1 MVQRDQAP
9 LPFPDG
15 HKRPW
20 PARRRSATLTIP
32 EAAKLLG
39 ISRNLAYEIAAQD
52 GELAG
57 IQVLRVGRRLL
68 IPQAHLLEVLGLE
81 DGSDPISR

>member
-1 MVQRDQAP
+1 MVQRDQSR

-20 PARRRSATLTIP
+20 PAKRRSATLTIP

-39 ISRNLAYEIAAQD
+39 ISRNLGYEIAARD

-57 IQVLRVGRRLL
+57 IQVLRVGRRLV
-68 IPQAHLLEVLGLE
+68 IPQARLLEVLGLE
-81 DGSDPISR
+81 DGSDPVSR

>member
-1 MVQRDQAP
+1 MAQRAQAS
-9 LPFPDG
+9 LPFPDS

-32 EAAKLLG
+32 EVAKLLG
-39 ISRNLAYEIAAQD
+39 ISRNLAYEIATRD